1 MTTMSDG
8 STGRNVWGG
17 VIGANDMST
26 ADVAVVRCVS
36 RFFASTPPEQRAHLN
51 ALDIG
56 FGTGRHLLYLAAEGF
71 AVSGLDI
78 ADAAF
83 DRLREKIERYGL
95 KVDAR
100 KEDIGETTFP
110 PASFDLIVAWGVLF
124 FKPVAQM
131 TADLRRMFDLM
142 TPGGILCA
150 DFRAHATWFYG
161 LGEMIE
167 PHTFLLDERAR
178 EYAGILHHFCD
189 REEVEALLTAVGFEV
204 VYNEYLEFHKF
215 GRETHAWWL
224 VTARKPQSA
233 D

>member
-1 MTTMSDG
+1 MTTMSD

-26 ADVAVVRCVS
+26 ADVAVVRCVN
-36 RFFASTPPEQRAHLN
+36 RFFASVPREERERLN

-71 AVSGLDI
+71 SVSGLDI

-83 DRLREKIERYGL
+83 DRLHEKTTRYGL
-95 KVDAR
+95 TVDAR
-100 KEDIGETTFP
+100 KEDISQTTFP

-124 FKPVAQM
+124 LKPVADM
-131 TADLRRMFDLM
+131 VADLRRVFDLM
-142 TPGGILCA
+142 TPGAILCA
-150 DFRAHATWFYG
+150 DFRARTNWFYG

-167 PHTFLLDERAR
+167 PHTCLLDERAR
-178 EYAGILHHFCD
+178 EYSGILYHFCD
-189 REEVEALLTAVGFEV
+189 REEVEALLTAAGFEV

-215 GRETHAWWL
+215 GRETHSWWL
-224 VTARKPQSA
+224 VTARKPQSL
-233 D
+233 